1 MSSLQD
7 TPRSERLHIGLFGK
21 RNSGK
26 SALLNALTNQEV
38 AVVSSVAGTTT
49 DPVYKSMELHGIGP
63 CVFID
68 TAGFDDEG
76 KLGNLRI
83 EQTLRAVERTDI
95 EQIRHSG
102 KRRSGNACNRA
113 EDRPSS
119 FAGQCQI
126 ETRYRA
132 NPSEHSGQDAG

>member
-1 MSSLQD
+1 MEQ
-7 TPRSERLHIGLFGK
+7 PAEG
-21 RNSGK
+21 
-26 SALLNALTNQEV
+26 QED
-38 AVVSSVAGTTT
+38 SNHLDS
-49 DPVYKSMELHGIGP
+49 
-63 CVFID
+63 
-68 TAGFDDEG
+68 
-76 KLGNLRI
+76 
-83 EQTLRAVERTDI
+83 